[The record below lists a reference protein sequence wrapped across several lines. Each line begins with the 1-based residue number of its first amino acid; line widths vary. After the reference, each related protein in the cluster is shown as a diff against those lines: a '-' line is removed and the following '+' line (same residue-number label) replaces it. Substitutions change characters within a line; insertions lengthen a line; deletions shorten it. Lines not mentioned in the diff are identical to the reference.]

1 MFGIAC
7 TVEQTKRRKGSE
19 SSTTRTRIDDVSK
32 IAPPHHTSLQMIED
46 SAASKLRSMA
56 RGSRSF
62 VAHGQC
68 FAYSQ
73 ESGTCQK
80 SSRESPREGV
90 REI

>member
-1 MFGIAC
+1 
-7 TVEQTKRRKGSE
+7 
-19 SSTTRTRIDDVSK
+19 
-32 IAPPHHTSLQMIED
+32 MIED